1 MAAIKQGSV
10 RLSSK
15 GQLVIPRNIREKLQW
30 RAGMELTIVPT
41 GNGVTLWPK
50 KKDTG
55 KRLESLRGCLAYQG
69 PRVLDADLD
78 APVDY
83 ADAWRESE
91 SPDR

>member
-1 MAAIKQGSV
+1 MSTAEQDSV

-15 GQLVIPRNIREKLQW
+15 GQLVIPRSIRERLQW

-50 KKDTG
+50 QQKSG
-55 KRLESLRGCLAYQG
+55 SRLESLRGCLGYSG
-69 PRVLDADLD
+69 PKITDAELI

-83 ADAWRESE
+83 SNSDDEAGTAKR
-91 SPDR
+91 